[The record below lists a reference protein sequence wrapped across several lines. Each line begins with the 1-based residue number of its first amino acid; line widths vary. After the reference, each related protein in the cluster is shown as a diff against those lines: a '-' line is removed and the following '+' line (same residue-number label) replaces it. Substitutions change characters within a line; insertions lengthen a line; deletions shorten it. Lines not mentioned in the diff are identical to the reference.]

1 MRATAKKAQDVSVM
15 HKCDEA
21 EDADA
26 MAEGQAQQWEQ
37 EQWKA
42 DGYEQGLAENECH
55 P

>member
-37 EQWKA
+37 VRIKI
-42 DGYEQGLAENECH
+42 
-55 P
+55 